1 MVPHCIR
8 RFLVSV
14 GVILENLI
22 EGWPRIASSQ
32 MICKN
37 LPPATSMMS
46 TCCAPLGQADLGM
59 GVRLIAAAQNGAG
72 AGAGVLSA

>member
-1 MVPHCIR
+1 MPRCIR

-14 GVILENLI
+14 GVILQNLI
-22 EGWPRIASSQ
+22 EGWPSIASSQ

-46 TCCAPLGQADLGM
+46 TCCGPRGQADLGM
-59 GVRLIAAAQNGAG
+59 GIRLIAAAQNCAG
-72 AGAGVLSA
+72 AGAGVLSV